1 MLLKSNLFLFFI
13 FLQNCVTPEDQLL
26 AESADNPA
34 VEQTSVDQSPS
45 RVNHFQPMKHGKH
58 SKHHQNLH
66 AQSSHHNNGNNSYL
80 PSTLTEADPVELQQM
95 SPSMSITKMNP
106 NIPQQ
111 SNLVQ
116 SGHSMLSSSRMGNG
130 PSNSLL
136 KTATNGYPMMTMN
149 GGGLRRQK
157 VRGGM
162 IPSMGHHRKSMESMM
177 SAGNEAFGH
186 PSSATS
192 SMSAKIMACAA
203 MASQQMTR
211 NGAFTLPPQISRK
224 NGKFRKWLLFVD

>member
-1 MLLKSNLFLFFI
+1 
-13 FLQNCVTPEDQLL
+13 
-26 AESADNPA
+26 
-34 VEQTSVDQSPS
+34 
-45 RVNHFQPMKHGKH
+45 MKHGKH
-58 SKHHQNLH
+58 SKHPHNLH

-80 PSTLTEADPVELQQM
+80 PSTISEADPVELHQM

-116 SGHSMLSSSRMGNG
+116 SGHSMLSSSKMGNG

-136 KTATNGYPMMTMN
+136 KTASNGYPMMSMN

-162 IPSMGHHRKSMESMM
+162 IPPTMGHHRKSMESMM
-177 SAGNEAFGH
+177 AAGNEAFGQH
-186 PSSATS
+186 PSATS

-211 NGAFTLPPQISRK
+211 NGAFTLPPQMGRK
-224 NGKFRKWLLFVD
+224 SGKFGECFVLVN